1 VNRKN
6 KKLIKIINIIAFYF
20 TRETMLAKYSICS
33 IKFGG
38 LGSSFCDSN
47 LIFLELTHEQN
58 YGTNLLLDP

>member
-47 LIFLELTHEQN
+47 LIFFHFF
-58 YGTNLLLDP
+58 GTYTRTKLWN